1 MEFKLVSKN
10 NMGVVIALILV
21 VMLSQSKIFNFCFE
35 TYLGR
40 MFLLILIIF
49 VAYTNQILGLFVVLC
64 IIVAFNINS
73 MNVVQ
78 SYNYYEGFDG
88 SENTTNGSE
97 NTPDS
102 AILKDKIA
110 TNKAKENIL
119 KNNLNILQ
127 QKANND
133 SQDAT
138 TTSSVASNTTGTESF
153 KGREGFNLQDIE
165 VNMLRGKQS
174 NTVPVF
180 NDSREQNDNVSPSDK
195 SVFISDYS
203 SF

>member
-1 MEFKLVSKN
+1 
-10 NMGVVIALILV
+10 
-21 VMLSQSKIFNFCFE
+21 
-35 TYLGR
+35 
-40 MFLLILIIF
+40 
-49 VAYTNQILGLFVVLC
+49 
-64 IIVAFNINS
+64 